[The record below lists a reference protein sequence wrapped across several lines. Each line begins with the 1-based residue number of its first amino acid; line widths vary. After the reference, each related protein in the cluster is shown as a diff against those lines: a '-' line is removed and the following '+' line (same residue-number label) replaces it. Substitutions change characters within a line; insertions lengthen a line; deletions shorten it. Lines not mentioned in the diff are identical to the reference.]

1 MSLDVH
7 RGILADVK
15 TALAAIT
22 PQATPVVSPIPPER
36 LYYNRRDTNA
46 ALPHAWLR
54 SENVASGR
62 PALGVEYDAFLQ
74 FDAWARNREEA
85 EAIRKAMLK
94 FGSWVVPSHGTA
106 HRIVY
111 SLNTQN
117 VITEETALHLSMVF
131 GANYLEGA
139 GVA

>member
-1 MSLDVH
+1 MSLDCH
-7 RGILADVK
+7 RAILSDVK

-22 PQATPVVSPIPPER
+22 PQTTPVVSPIPPER

-54 SENVASGR
+54 SENIASGR
-62 PALGVEYDAFLQ
+62 PALGIEFDAFLL
-74 FDAWARNREEA
+74 FDAWVRNREEA
-85 EAIRKAMLK
+85 EAVRKAMQR
-94 FGSWVVPSHGTA
+94 FGHWVVASQGTA

-111 SLNTQN
+111 SLNSQN

-131 GANYLEGA
+131 GANYLEA
-139 GVA
+139 A